1 VLGVVYI
8 YIYVC
13 HTYLKVAV
21 EDEFKEWMGMD
32 VAAWEGFNLR

>member
-1 VLGVVYI
+1 VGAWGGV

-32 VAAWEGFNLR
+32 VAALGFNLR